1 MEVCLLSY
9 GTTLDYLSTSLDI
22 PFEFTLWAFLS
33 MPTWDS
39 NPWGTLSAV
48 MSSLRTI
55 LTSLGLPYLKMIPAF
70 ISSPDMG
77 SPPCLCII
85 LSPGWW
91 QSSLHVNTMQMFFNI
106 QLDNTCFVIL
116 CLAPGSAMALSS
128 LTRSA
133 RPVSPLL
140 PSHSVGLCM
149 SLSLLSHLPSFYGK
163 SLFYHLCF
171 PDYLQQFWHK
181 VIESIDE

>member
-1 MEVCLLSY
+1 
-9 GTTLDYLSTSLDI
+9 
-22 PFEFTLWAFLS
+22 
-33 MPTWDS
+33 
-39 NPWGTLSAV
+39 

-77 SPPCLCII
+77 SPACLCII

-91 QSSLHVNTMQMFFNI
+91 QSSLHVNI
-106 QLDNTCFVIL
+106 QLDNTCFVIP
-116 CLAPGSAMALSS
+116 CVAPGSAMALSS

-133 RPVSPLL
+133 LPVSPT
-140 PSHSVGLCM
+140 PASHSVGLCM
-149 SLSLLSHLPSFYGK
+149 SLSLLSHLPCFYGK
-163 SLFYHLCF
+163 SLFCHLCF

-181 VIESIDE
+181 AIESIDE